1 MSLQDKARTMRDD
14 AEEVTE
20 TQATIPPTPK
30 LEGDRRCGGLH
41 ADAIVERQLAWALL
55 HYMQQAY
62 PDRPVYVD
70 DGDQVLPGRDLTHA
84 METIFSVDESIVRC
98 GKGWVHLIC
107 GNGVDFISDFGV
119 SPATQRAVH
128 LAEIYVGTRLEDD

>member
-1 MSLQDKARTMRDD
+1 MERGGKDM
-14 AEEVTE
+14 TE

-70 DGDQVLPGRDLTHA
+70 DGDGRPGAVRDLTHA